1 MVNVH
6 AITPC
11 RDLRLRRK
19 IMKCDEVN
27 GCVYINDI
35 SFNDTELTT
44 RVYDILSDWDFQ
56 SKIRDHG
63 SILYDLIRDS
73 ETTTHLRNAYN
84 VIESCSNDN
93 IVCMMVTNTLKELGD
108 IIESTDSIKV
118 VENMIV
124 KLKDDR
130 LTKKC
135 LPFGRDVLSQV
146 LEALRPIRCYLE
158 KLKERMLVDEKRVQ
172 DIVKYGL

>member
-6 AITPC
+6 AITP
-11 RDLRLRRK
+11 RRELKLRRE
-19 IMKCDEVN
+19 IMKYDEINACVN
-27 GCVYINDI
+27 INDI
-35 SFNDTELTT
+35 SFIKTELMV
-44 RVYDILSDWDFQ
+44 RVFDVLSDWDFQ
-56 SKIRDHG
+56 SKIRDYG

-73 ETTTHLRNAYN
+73 EMTSHLRNAYN
-84 VIESCSNDN
+84 VIESCSTNS
-93 IVCMMVTNTLKELGD
+93 IVYIMVTSTLRELGD

-130 LTKKC
+130 LTEKC

-158 KLKERMLVDEKRVQ
+158 KLKEHMLTDEKRVQ

>member
-1 MVNVH
+1 MVNVN

-11 RDLRLRRK
+11 RELKLRRE
-19 IMKCDEVN
+19 IMKCDEFN

-56 SKIRDHG
+56 SKIRDRG

-146 LEALRPIRCYLE
+146 LEALRPIRYYLE